1 MNKKIMYVVLLSI
14 ALLLIAGCNPNA
26 NSQRT
31 TPQQKGAQANEYNG
45 TTPERKTRV
54 LVGSDL
60 NPNLVTGRNDVRD
73 IQAEADSMAN
83 VAVQVPKV
91 KRASVVINGAQAY
104 VGLTLTDTVR
114 SRQEATAIREK
125 VRQRVQEKMPRYHVR
140 VSSDTGIFSR
150 IQDIG
155 DGIRSGTPI
164 NNYRIH
170 MNELNNR
177 MNR

>member
-1 MNKKIMYVVLLSI
+1 MNKKMVHAALLSI
-14 ALLLIAGCNPNA
+14 ALLLMAGCNPNTQGEA
-26 NSQRT
+26 PQQRGAQVNQYNRT
-31 TPQQKGAQANEYNG
+31 TPGQ
-45 TTPERKTRV
+45 KTRV

-104 VGLTLTDTVR
+104 VGLTLADTVR
-114 SRQEATAIREK
+114 SRQEAATIREK
-125 VRQRVQEKMPRYHVR
+125 VRQHVQGKMPRYDVR

-170 MNELNNR
+170 MNDLNSR

>member
-1 MNKKIMYVVLLSI
+1 MRKIIGI
-14 ALLLIAGCNPNA
+14 ALLGVTLLLTAACGQNNQGAAPE
-26 NSQRT
+26 R
-31 TPQQKGAQANEYNG
+31 KGIQINQYNR

-60 NPNLVTGRNDVRD
+60 NPNIVTGRNDVRD

-91 KRASVVINGAQAY
+91 KRASVVINGSRAY
-104 VGLTLTDTVR
+104 VGLTLAETVR
-114 SRQEATAIREK
+114 SRKEAADIMER
-125 VRQRVQEKMPRYHVR
+125 VRVLVQQKMPRYEVR
-140 VSSDTGIFSR
+140 VSSDAGIFNR

-155 DGIRSGTPI
+155 DGIRSGTPL

-170 MNELNNR
+170 MNDLDTR
-177 MNR
+177 MK